1 MKIAITPKLI
11 MATATTL
18 YSISAVA
25 QNNEADTL
33 KLYNVN
39 EIVVTATRIPQEI
52 KAIPQRIQVLPSF
65 RLTANPQPSAGD
77 ALNQISGINYNRE
90 FGFLSKK
97 SLVSLRGMGNEQG
110 RTLILID
117 GVPANKASTGSVDLN
132 QINPDNIERI
142 EVVKGPLSSLYG
154 GNSMGG
160 TINIVT
166 KRPVS
171 KLDGSARISWGEM
184 GTFGTSGMIGTNL
197 GRIYGTLSGMY
208 RKSDGYNTTP
218 KADRNEGSIASFLN
232 EFGINKLVGFNITE
246 HQSIEA
252 TGVFYKGTR
261 GNGERYYFNAPQKG
275 QLDMASTY
283 KDQNYRLHYKGT
295 NGNTGW
301 NVAAFYAQEDYSE
314 NKSKGKDLFDVDAKR
329 RDWGLWGNMHTAIG
343 SQNILSAGAEYK
355 GGYVNGRDLYRTAT
369 DKVINKGTS
378 MQFGIWV
385 QDEFTLLDSK
395 LKLVPSLRY
404 DVARVYNGGY
414 FIEDGTKVTE
424 VFEQFTGKLPNATW
438 HAFSPKLSVQYTFNN
453 DYRIFANVARG
464 FRPGTLEDMTRTG
477 AINGGVVIANPDLKP
492 EHVWSYELGADLTP
506 CRFVTISPSIYY
518 TRGTDFIY
526 NVNTGETI
534 QMGNK
539 ERPLFRKTNLAKADI
554 FGAEA
559 DLYFNLSEHFN
570 LFTGFSYT
578 HAKIKEGTA
587 SIFGKETDLAG
598 HYMTYVPKTKVSA
611 GFTWW
616 NRYVNINTAYVQ
628 YSKQYIDDLNEEQLS
643 AMGTVD
649 LKLWHTFASKLTV
662 SFNARN
668 LFDRQVVDKGNLSM
682 GRYLY
687 GEVSLRF

>member
-1 MKIAITPKLI
+1 
-11 MATATTL
+11 
-18 YSISAVA
+18 
-25 QNNEADTL
+25 
-33 KLYNVN
+33 
-39 EIVVTATRIPQEI
+39 
-52 KAIPQRIQVLPSF
+52 
-65 RLTANPQPSAGD
+65 
-77 ALNQISGINYNRE
+77 
-90 FGFLSKK
+90 
-97 SLVSLRGMGNEQG
+97 
-110 RTLILID
+110 
-117 GVPANKASTGSVDLN
+117 
-132 QINPDNIERI
+132 
-142 EVVKGPLSSLYG
+142 
-154 GNSMGG
+154 
-160 TINIVT
+160 
-166 KRPVS
+166 
-171 KLDGSARISWGEM
+171 
-184 GTFGTSGMIGTNL
+184 
-197 GRIYGTLSGMY
+197 
-208 RKSDGYNTTP
+208 
-218 KADRNEGSIASFLN
+218 
-232 EFGINKLVGFNITE
+232 
-246 HQSIEA
+246 
-252 TGVFYKGTR
+252 
-261 GNGERYYFNAPQKG
+261 
-275 QLDMASTY
+275 
-283 KDQNYRLHYKGT
+283 
-295 NGNTGW
+295 
-301 NVAAFYAQEDYSE
+301 
-314 NKSKGKDLFDVDAKR
+314 
-329 RDWGLWGNMHTAIG
+329 
-343 SQNILSAGAEYK
+343 
-355 GGYVNGRDLYRTAT
+355 
-369 DKVINKGTS
+369 
-378 MQFGIWV
+378 
-385 QDEFTLLDSK
+385 
-395 LKLVPSLRY
+395 
-404 DVARVYNGGY
+404 
-414 FIEDGTKVTE
+414 
-424 VFEQFTGKLPNATW
+424 
-438 HAFSPKLSVQYTFNN
+438 LSVQYTFNN

-506 CRFVTISPSIYY
+506 CRFVTFSPSIYY